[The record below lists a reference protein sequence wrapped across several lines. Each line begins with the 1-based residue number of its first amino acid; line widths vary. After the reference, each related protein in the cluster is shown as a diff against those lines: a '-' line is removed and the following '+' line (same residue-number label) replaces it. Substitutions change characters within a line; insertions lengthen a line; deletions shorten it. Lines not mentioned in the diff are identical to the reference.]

1 MSDWKNDQRVQL
13 DAQLVKRAKH
23 GDSDAFGE
31 LHDYYVDAIYNFLAS
46 RTSDPLDA
54 EDLTGEVFLRA
65 WRSLKNY
72 RQKGYPFSA
81 YLFRIARNLLID
93 HYRQSQRQDE
103 DTVEAEDIGSLRG
116 AEKSPDAIIVIKQE
130 HQQLKQYLDNIRE
143 DYRDVLVL
151 RFLSGL
157 SPDETAKV
165 MQRSSGAVR
174 VLQHRAL
181 AALRKQ
187 LGSSNGRD

>member
-1 MSDWKNDQRVQL
+1 
-13 DAQLVKRAKH
+13 
-23 GDSDAFGE
+23 
-31 LHDYYVDAIYNFLAS
+31 
-46 RTSDPLDA
+46 
-54 EDLTGEVFLRA
+54 LR
-65 WRSLKNY
+65 R
-72 RQKGYPFSA
+72 
-81 YLFRIARNLLID
+81 
-93 HYRQSQRQDE
+93 
-103 DTVEAEDIGSLRG
+103 
-116 AEKSPDAIIVIKQE
+116 
-130 HQQLKQYLDNIRE
+130 YLDSIRE

-187 LGSSNGRD
+187 LGNGNGRD

>member
-1 MSDWKNDQRVQL
+1 MGDWKNDQRVQL

-46 RTSDPLDA
+46 RMSDPLDA

-93 HYRQSQRQDE
+93 HYRQAQRE
-103 DTVEAEDIGSLRG
+103 DKDLVETEDMGSVKG
-116 AEKSPDAIIVIKQE
+116 VEKSPDAIIATKQE
-130 HQQLKQYLDNIRE
+130 HQQLRRYLDSIRE

-187 LGSSNGRD
+187 LGNGNGRD

>member
-1 MSDWKNDQRVQL
+1 MPDRQAEI
-13 DAQLVKRAKH
+13 DARLVKRAKN
-23 GDSDAFGE
+23 GDAEAFGM
-31 LHDYYVDAIYNFLAS
+31 LHDQYAESIFRFLSS
-46 RTSDPLDA
+46 RMSNSLDA

-65 WRSLKNY
+65 WRSLSSY

-93 HYRQSQRQDE
+93 HYRQAQRE
-103 DTVEAEDIGSLRG
+103 DFLDDGDVSFLQGH
-116 AEKSPDAIIVIKQE
+116 EKSPDAIFVSKQE
-130 HQQLKQYLDNIRE
+130 RQRLRKNLDKIRE

-151 RFLSGL
+151 RFLGGL

-181 AALRKQ
+181 EALRKQ
-187 LGSSNGRD
+187 LNNSRD

>member
-93 HYRQSQRQDE
+93 HYRQSQRQD
-103 DTVEAEDIGSLRG
+103 ILIP
-116 AEKSPDAIIVIKQE
+116 K
-130 HQQLKQYLDNIRE
+130 N
-143 DYRDVLVL
+143 
-151 RFLSGL
+151 
-157 SPDETAKV
+157 
-165 MQRSSGAVR
+165 
-174 VLQHRAL
+174 
-181 AALRKQ
+181 
-187 LGSSNGRD
+187 

>member
-1 MSDWKNDQRVQL
+1 MGDWKNDQRVQL

-46 RTSDPLDA
+46 RMSDPLDA

-93 HYRQSQRQDE
+93 HYRQAQRE
-103 DTVEAEDIGSLRG
+103 DKDLVETEDIGSVKG
-116 AEKSPDAIIVIKQE
+116 AEKSPDAIIATKQE
-130 HQQLKQYLDNIRE
+130 HQQLRRYLDSIRE

-187 LGSSNGRD
+187 LGNGNGRD